1 MVKVHSGIPFDDSI
15 SPVKEQSS
23 GLKFF
28 IAYSVFFLQNMTIF
42 LKDLVFYAPH
52 GLYAGEESVGSRYLV
67 QARIEYLPG
76 YETIKGIEDTIDYE
90 KVYLVIAEKM
100 RKKESLIETLAIDI
114 ARQILNT
121 FSKADTVQIKIEK
134 CNPPIKGM
142 EGSVAVEYTAV
153 KFQDFGKT

>member
-1 MVKVHSGIPFDDSI
+1 LVKVHSGIPLVDFI
-15 SPVKEQSS
+15 SFLAEQPSE
-23 GLKFF
+23 LKFF
-28 IAYSVFFLQNMTIF
+28 TACTFFFQQNMTIY

-52 GLYAGEESVGSRYLV
+52 GLYAGEESVGGRYVV
-67 QARIEYLPG
+67 QARIEYQSG
-76 YETIKGIEDTIDYE
+76 YQTIKAIEDTIDYE

-100 RKKESLIETLAIDI
+100 RKKEALIETLAMDI

-153 KFQDFGKT
+153 KFQDFGNA